1 MALGYVVADQR
12 QLDKRLY
19 EAVTCGTVDTLLP
32 GTLMRYPDGVLEMRY
47 RMVGETL
54 DQRLERPFDG
64 AQACELIDSI
74 SATLD
79 ALMERQMP
87 LMNLRLAADEVI
99 VEPGTAT
106 LLFAFLPMK
115 GLTPDLNAARAF
127 FESIANRIKPA
138 DDIVENVLGS
148 YAAFF
153 KKRGPFDIIGFS
165 RHLKQVSA
173 SAMLMDAGT
182 TVLSSGDDH
191 GTTVLDGG
199 DEAALHTAAPQL
211 GTVVLSD
218 LDDDESS
225 LFGAPIYQPPAPQ
238 PQSAPAPAPE
248 PEPAPRT
255 EPAQEPAP
263 GDDTYL
269 TPTPEM
275 LDRAPLGN
283 HAAPAPASEHAESES
298 EAELAAEN
306 ATEAESGKPAEA
318 EAESATDKPA
328 DLEPE
333 APAEPAPA
341 PESQD
346 ESAAPEPEQ
355 SAASEPKQPEP
366 DPGHLADAPV
376 AQSRQDRT
384 GVLNPIDFKVAEGY
398 EDLFAADVTDR
409 AKAPVPAAPK
419 AAPSHAAEPSASKPA
434 PAAQPA
440 AEVPAPA
447 GQDAPSTAMPAP
459 RRMRFYLTR
468 IATGE
473 RFEVR
478 GRRFVVGKSKHSSF
492 MVRGTTT
499 VSRSHAIFVTGPDT
513 CTIEDDNSR
522 NGTFVNNERLDPGFP
537 VELVDGD
544 TVRLSDE
551 NFAFEVEPA

>member
-99 VEPGTAT
+99 VEPGTTT

-138 DDIVENVLGS
+138 DEIVENVLGS

-199 DEAALHTAAPQL
+199 DEAASRTAAPQL

-238 PQSAPAPAPE
+238 PQPAPAPT
-248 PEPAPRT
+248 PEPAPQP
-255 EPAQEPAP
+255 EPAQQPVP

-275 LDRAPLGN
+275 LGEKPLGN
-283 HAAPAPASEHAESES
+283 HAAPA
-298 EAELAAEN
+298 
-306 ATEAESGKPAEA
+306 
-318 EAESATDKPA
+318 
-328 DLEPE
+328 
-333 APAEPAPA
+333 APAEDQAAEGDEPERENA
-341 PESQD
+341 PESEKAPEAAEDGAPAVPETTPED
-346 ESAAPEPEQ
+346 EPAAAEQPAEPEQTFEPDQPEQPAAPE
-355 SAASEPKQPEP
+355 AKQPEP
-366 DPGHLADAPV
+366 DPEHLADAPV

-384 GVLNPIDFKVAEGY
+384 GVLNPIDFKVAAGY

-409 AKAPVPAAPK
+409 SKA
-419 AAPSHAAEPSASKPA
+419 PA
-434 PAAQPA
+434 PAPKTEPA
-440 AEVPAPA
+440 HAAKHTAAPAPKPA
-447 GQDAPSTAMPAP
+447 SAQQDAPATAMPAP